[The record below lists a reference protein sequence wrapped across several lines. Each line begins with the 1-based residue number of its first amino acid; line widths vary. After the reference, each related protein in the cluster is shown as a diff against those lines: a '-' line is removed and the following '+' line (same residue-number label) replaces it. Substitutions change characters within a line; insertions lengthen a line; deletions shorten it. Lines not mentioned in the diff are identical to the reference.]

1 MAIIESIIDKYYFYS
16 TEIVQCFLG
25 IFAIFAIIGFI
36 YTFLDEISSCLKNFI
51 KFIRNKF
58 RVVDNEEP
66 HVKTSKTRIK
76 YNINKLIYKVIYSTI
91 VVGIGKLLCLMG
103 AKLEIEYVY
112 FNAVAFIFIVGA
124 TVVYGILL
132 CIMFRQIL
140 LPMQQ
145 SCRYIQFFIFLE
157 LFLLAVTQHLDF
169 WEWVTATLGIISA
182 EMMTNL
188 LEKLV
193 IEQKRKKEKKKNKGY
208 DYPDPDLYPTRRRQ
222 LERFI
227 EVLKEQRYEP
237 YAVMISGEWGKGK
250 TSFVKALEKE
260 LEENCFKWIYAGSE
274 KTVSEIMSEIS
285 SQILEVLKEN
295 NIFLDR
301 KDLIEKYFLAFSDLL
316 EDTALKPLK
325 KLASAALN
333 KQSANE
339 REYLNSKL
347 DKLDKVIYLIIDDL
361 DRCDAKYRAKMF
373 GVIRESM
380 ELHNCKTIFLVDK
393 TKFLTENQDAH
404 YIEKYVNYTLDLC
417 DVDYS
422 EIVKFVIEDILDDEF
437 IQSIDDV
444 LLRDRSPEQI
454 REIVRRFPIHLI
466 EKIETEISIEKERQG
481 KKKDDE
487 LERSNKEISE
497 LQELIIRIKR
507 DITIPRKV
515 KNYLKGIKRDADAF
529 SNGIDLIDGELL
541 AEDWFGTIIKVQYVK
556 NFMPE
561 VFNDIRMN
569 RDIFEFCQKYNGYTV
584 NVIFNLKLGGLIHNE
599 KKEALLNLIIYKIDV
614 IDFSQ
619 VKTTSE
625 RRLFELRNDRT
636 NNNYIG
642 EYIEFAETYDDLNK
656 ILDIYEKQE
665 FKDNVLIDN
674 FIEILFEAISQRT
687 CPIKPNTKEFLD
699 FSKRLME
706 CLIKKGLSS
715 REKIVCV
722 SGGSSVIGRAV
733 VDNARLFINILL
745 ILFDVTT
752 VWNEWNS
759 LAVRDIDDFYD
770 VLRKIDKGPK
780 YEGLED
786 ETNKLSSIRTYFG
799 NLKTKLEEEQYESI
813 RSDIDQMFSD
823 AEIIF
828 EICEFWDNI
837 EYTINNISQEEDMV
851 LLKKY
856 FILEDG
862 YQPREDALH
871 SVSNLIEALTALKKF
886 YISKE
891 DNYEANYSNLLLT
904 LSYRVILRC
913 KEQKSWFGDK
923 KEEIAKLLLEL
934 SEIVSRLDQSSGYY
948 YKDTVSKIRIFA
960 FKFNE
965 YCEKE
970 AVEGKEELN
979 E

>member
-16 TEIVQCFLG
+16 TEIVQCFFV
-25 IFAIFAIIGFI
+25 IFMIFAIIGFI
-36 YTFLDEISSCLKNFI
+36 YIFLDEISSCLKNFI
-51 KFIRNKF
+51 KIVKNRF
-58 RVVDNEEP
+58 RAADNEEP
-66 HVKTSKTRIK
+66 HVKTSKKRIK
-76 YNINKLIYKVIYSTI
+76 YNINKLIYIVIYSAI
-91 VVGIGKLLCLMG
+91 VAGIGKLLCLMG
-103 AKLEIEYVY
+103 AKLEIEYGY

-132 CIMFRQIL
+132 CIMFWQIL

-145 SCRYIQFFIFLE
+145 SCRYIQFFIFVE

-182 EMMTNL
+182 EVMTDL

-193 IEQKRKKEKKKNKGY
+193 IEQKRKKGKKKNKGY
-208 DYPDPDLYPTRRRQ
+208 DYPDPDLYPTRQRQ
-222 LERFI
+222 LKRFI
-227 EVLKEQRYEP
+227 AVLEEQRYEP

-250 TSFVKALEKE
+250 TSFVKALEE
-260 LEENCFKWIYAGSE
+260 ALRESCFIWVSAGSE
-274 KTVSEIMSEIS
+274 KNVTEIMSGIS
-285 SQILEVLKEN
+285 DQIVVVLKKN
-295 NIFLDR
+295 NIFLER
-301 KDLIEKYFLAFSDLL
+301 RDLIEKYFLAFSDLL
-316 EDTALKPLK
+316 EDTALRPLK
-325 KLASAALN
+325 KIAGVVQN
-333 KQSANE
+333 KKNADE

-347 DKLDKVIYLIIDDL
+347 DELDKIIYLVIDDL
-361 DRCDAKYRAKMF
+361 DRCDGEYQKKMF
-373 GVIRESM
+373 KVIRESM

-393 TKFLTENQDAH
+393 MKFLTKEQDAN

-417 DVDYS
+417 EIGYS
-422 EIVKFVIEDILDDEF
+422 EIVKSEIGGILDDEF

-444 LLRDRSPEQI
+444 LLRDRSTEQI
-454 REIVRRFPIHLI
+454 REIVSRFPIHLI
-466 EKIETEISIEKERQG
+466 EKIENEISIEKERQG
-481 KKKDDE
+481 KKKDNE
-487 LERSNKEISE
+487 LKISVEKIRE
-497 LQELIIRIKR
+497 LQELIIRVKK

-529 SNGIDLIDGELL
+529 SNGVNMIDGELL

-569 RDIFEFCQKYNGYTV
+569 RDIFEFFQKYNEYTV
-584 NVIFNLKLGGLIHNE
+584 DVIFDLKFVGLIHNE
-599 KKEALLNLIIYKIDV
+599 KQESLLNLIIYKIDV

-656 ILDIYEKQE
+656 ILNIYENRG
-665 FKDNVLIDN
+665 FKDTVLIDN
-674 FIEILFEAISQRT
+674 FIEILFETISQRT
-687 CPIKPNTKEFLD
+687 CPFKPNTKEFLD

-706 CLIKKGLSS
+706 CLTKKGLSS

-722 SGGSSVIGRAV
+722 SGGNSVIRRAV
-733 VDNARLFINILL
+733 VDNTRLFINILL
-745 ILFDVTT
+745 ILFDATT
-752 VWNEWNS
+752 VMDKWNT
-759 LAVRDIDDFYD
+759 LAVTDINEFYD

-786 ETNKLSSIRTYFG
+786 KTNKLSSIRTYFG

-813 RSDIDQMFSD
+813 KSDIDQMFSD

-837 EYTINNISQEEDMV
+837 ENTINNISQEENMI

-856 FILEDG
+856 FILDDG
-862 YQPREDALH
+862 YRFREDALH
-871 SVSNLIEALTALKKF
+871 SVFDLIEALTALKKF

-891 DNYEANYSNLLLT
+891 NDYESNYSNLLWML
-904 LSYRVILRC
+904 LYRVVLQC
-913 KEQKSWFGDK
+913 EQHSAWFGDK

-934 SEIVSRLDQSSGYY
+934 SEIVSRLDKSSGYY
-948 YKDTVSKIRIFA
+948 EKDIVSKIRIFA

-970 AVEGKEELN
+970 AVEREEGLI